1 MTSNTL
7 SSRLRQPPPTE
18 HALTRLSST
27 GQTWVTPRL
36 ANLLRAKRH
45 PKPYRR
51 SDQGSGWNRN
61 PQAKPAAALW
71 GGRPQNPA
79 PPREVAYLLPG
90 SIERINHTPVTHF
103 EGCSGPYAQ
112 EGPPLSVSD
121 IIPLTNFYTAHKP
134 GGRAPYQ
141 PGRRSQSRVNRC
153 TMESGTLTP
162 PYVSRGQPLM
172 EGVVPSPSPS
182 ARTKGIR

>member
-7 SSRLRQPPPTE
+7 TSGLRQPPLTE
-18 HALTRLSST
+18 HELAGFSLVDLIMALWR
-27 GQTWVTPRL
+27 TWPIRGPIEV
-36 ANLLRAKRH
+36 NLLRTKRH
-45 PKPYRR
+45 PRPYYRD
-51 SDQGSGWNRN
+51 DQGSGWNWN
-61 PQAKPAAALW
+61 PPAKPAAANRGDL
-71 GGRPQNPA
+71 PLHPA

-134 GGRAPYQ
+134 GGRTPNHQVGDAVA
-141 PGRRSQSRVNRC
+141 SQTGAQWNRA
-153 TMESGTLTP
+153 
-162 PYVSRGQPLM
+162 Y
-172 EGVVPSPSPS
+172 
-182 ARTKGIR
+182 